1 MLFCARRNLR
11 IRARFFSAAALALL
25 CFPSAPFAE
34 MAPAGPAA
42 VSASPAGF
50 PERDRRWD
58 VSFYHGLF
66 TNTTLGETLL
76 FARTD
81 YRPAYLTALT
91 VARPTRYDLLEIPI
105 EAEAQLVHHS
115 GAQKHV
121 EFNGVLVARYEL
133 PQAGASLA
141 FGEGLS
147 FATRRPDVETV
158 RPTASDPFQDSQ
170 ATRNLL
176 NYLMFEAEFR
186 VPLDAR
192 NPRVFMRI
200 HHRSGIWGVF
210 CPPTCGSNYVT
221 YGMRFTF

>member
-25 CFPSAPFAE
+25 CFPPALFAE
-34 MAPAGPAA
+34 LAPALPAP
-42 VSASPAGF
+42 VPASPAGF
-50 PERDRRWD
+50 AERDRAWD
-58 VSFYHGLF
+58 VSFYHGVF
-66 TNTTLGETLL
+66 TNTTLGETLV

-91 VARPTRYDLLEIPI
+91 VARPTRYDLLDIPL
-105 EAEAQLVHHS
+105 EAEAQLVRHS
-115 GAQKHV
+115 GAQKHL
-121 EFNGVLVARYEL
+121 EFNGVLVARYEF
-133 PQAGASLA
+133 PRAGASLA

-158 RPTASDPFQDSQ
+158 RPSASNPFQDSQ

-186 VPLDAR
+186 APIDAE
-192 NPRVFMRI
+192 NSRVFMRI

-210 CPPTCGSNYVT
+210 CPRTCGSNFVT
-221 YGMRFTF
+221 YGVRFTF